1 MNAEV
6 TNQWAHKI
14 LILQEKA
21 QKQCAGKNIQSKYAF
36 VRMSYN
42 FFTFF

>member
-21 QKQCAGKNIQSKYAF
+21 QKQFYLKKAKIHL
-36 VRMSYN
+36 
-42 FFTFF
+42 